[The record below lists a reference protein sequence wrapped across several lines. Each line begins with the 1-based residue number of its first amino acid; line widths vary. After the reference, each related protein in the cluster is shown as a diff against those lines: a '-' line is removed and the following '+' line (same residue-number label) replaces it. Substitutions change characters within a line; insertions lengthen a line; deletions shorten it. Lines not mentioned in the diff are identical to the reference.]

1 MSVDAEQLVDL
12 EVKLAYQDR
21 AIREL
26 DQLVRALVTR
36 LEVVERELGELKQV
50 APAAPLHERP
60 PHY

>member
-21 AIREL
+21 LIREL
-26 DQLVRALVTR
+26 DQLVRAFATR
-36 LEVVERELGELKQV
+36 LEVVERELRELKQI
-50 APAAPLHERP
+50 APAAPQHERP

>member
-21 AIREL
+21 LIREL
-26 DQLVRALVTR
+26 DQLVRAFSAR
-36 LEVVERELGELKQV
+36 LEVVERELRDLKQTSPS
-50 APAAPLHERP
+50 PAHERP

>member
-21 AIREL
+21 LIREL
-26 DQLVRALVTR
+26 DQLVRTFVTR
-36 LEVVERELGELKQV
+36 LEVVERELRELKQT
-50 APAAPLHERP
+50 APMPTHDRP

>member
-21 AIREL
+21 LIREL
-26 DQLVRALVTR
+26 DQLVRTFATR
-36 LEVVERELGELKQV
+36 LEVVERELRELKQI
-50 APAAPLHERP
+50 APPAPLHEKP